1 MHGIG
6 PVQGATAGSGGARAD
21 RTVVHALV
29 RDALEAHRPT
39 QALALL
45 SLFRARGPADAEASC
60 CQALALQAQG
70 RLREAAM
77 VAAQGLEC
85 APRSAA
91 LLYLVAVCES
101 RLGNAPNTGRAL
113 RVALELLPDEPIL
126 RCRHADHL
134 LREGRRTEAGREY
147 ERARELIRPL
157 SANDAGFQLVHLCNP
172 AIGRAPLGSAQA
184 AAAFEVPAL
193 VFALLEAD
201 RREAGRSRRGRAGAL
216 VGPGA
221 TGGLRLLAMLA
232 VLAVLAVLAWAL
244 RSAPS

>member
-6 PVQGATAGSGGARAD
+6 PVQGPTAGSGGARAD
-21 RTVVHALV
+21 RTVVQDLV
-29 RDALEAHRPT
+29 RDALESRRPT

-91 LLYLVAVCES
+91 LLYLVAGCEG
-101 RLGNAPNTGRAL
+101 RLGNAAGAARAL
-113 RVALELLPDEPIL
+113 RAALELLPDEPIL
-126 RCRHADHL
+126 RCRRADHL
-134 LREGRRTEAGREY
+134 LREGRRSEAGREY
-147 ERARELIRPL
+147 ELARELARPL
-157 SANDAGFQLVHLCNP
+157 SANDPAFQLVRLCNP
-172 AIGRAPLGSAQA
+172 AIGRAPLGSAEA

-201 RREAGRSRRGRAGAL
+201 RREVGRSGAGRAAEPAGA
-216 VGPGA
+216 GA
-221 TGGLRLLAMLA
+221 GRLLALA
-232 VLAVLAVLAWAL
+232 ALAVLAWAL
-244 RSAPS
+244 LSALP